1 MNPWRRYSWEIA
13 LAALLIFEILAFGLI
28 NPRLLDINVLLFS
41 TSDFICIG
49 IVALPLTMV
58 YCQRWYGYF
67 IWFYNRAMRDYPGCA
82 VSARYAATF
91 SDYYYPT
98 TWRNM
103 WADKCRTYYLY
114 RRKTRW

>member
-58 YCQRWYGYF
+58 IVSGGMDISFGGY
-67 IWFYNRAMRDYPGCA
+67 
-82 VSARYAATF
+82 ARLPWVCCF
-91 SDYYYPT
+91 SSV
-98 TWRNM
+98 
-103 WADKCRTYYLY
+103 CRYL
-114 RRKTRW
+114 